1 MEFLEVPLR
10 SIDFSHHFTELI
22 QVICHSSDM
31 FLESAPDLPQGVFSM
46 EALQIELYFSL
57 FVIFFVIGMAVYLF
71 KMVSKKMKEDGSK

>member
-1 MEFLEVPLR
+1 
-10 SIDFSHHFTELI
+10 
-22 QVICHSSDM
+22 
-31 FLESAPDLPQGVFSM
+31 M